1 MMIVRSLAF
10 GMALL
15 IGVSAGL
22 ADSVTVRGK
31 THKCELLKYE
41 SRKFTFKIPY
51 SDPMELAPS
60 SVKELK
66 LDMPLPISLLVSGS
80 REPEKAT
87 LHGFERSKFSFERD
101 GKMEALS
108 SLKVKSFT
116 VERPKPAAGAFGGNR
131 EIPGPRQFI
140 DVSQLEANPDLPPN
154 QQAALKEYVDVRD
167 TYQAFLVESSRIV
180 GEMDTATGNKRMKL
194 LADLRA
200 RKNAEAQMLRQIDT
214 AEAALQG
221 AFPPAP

>member
-1 MMIVRSLAF
+1 MRRYLTAGAVLLTCV
-10 GMALL
+10 MA
-15 IGVSAGL
+15 VS

-31 THKCELLKYE
+31 THQCKLEKYE
-41 SRKFTFKIPY
+41 GRKFTFKIPY

-87 LHGFERSKFSFERD
+87 LHGFERSKFSFERN

-154 QQAALKEYVDVRD
+154 QQAALKKYVDVRD
-167 TYQAFLVESSRIV
+167 SYQAFLVESSRIV
-180 GEMDTATGNKRMKL
+180 GEMDTATGNKRIKL